1 MEKESMGGEEP
12 VISAVVPP
20 THFADFLLNS
30 LIPISTIHPLT
41 ALSLKHSSPLPL
53 ILPSFLSSL
62 LSTFGSPWDPLRT
75 VGLPPSTLRP

>member
-1 MEKESMGGEEP
+1 MGGEEP

-41 ALSLKHSSPLPL
+41 ALSLKHSPPSPPYPAFFPLLPSVYFWLPL
-53 ILPSFLSSL
+53 GPF
-62 LSTFGSPWDPLRT
+62 
-75 VGLPPSTLRP
+75 